1 MKVIVN
7 TKNTKKKSV
16 VKTKNVNTLGFGKNY
31 DKHKKHTFLNHETE
45 KAETPYTE
53 LYVTQ
58 YIFLWNPHGNRPIF
72 KMKTLYASHI
82 FLKPHR
88 VSVYFCRVLTRG

>member
-1 MKVIVN
+1 LRKGAPKEETIVN

-53 LYVTQ
+53 LYVTR

-72 KMKTLYASHI
+72 KMKT
-82 FLKPHR
+82 
-88 VSVYFCRVLTRG
+88 VYPWICVKRKEYPM